1 MTIDISALE
10 ARIRQFYP
18 EIAKHGLDMKI
29 HEDKQKQAW
38 VVTLSKG
45 GHVLSTFLET
55 ADASGCLEGR
65 ECVHLSHQIGQF
77 IMNYCG
83 GSCES

>member
-10 ARIRQFYP
+10 AKIRQFYP
-18 EIAKHGLDMKI
+18 EISKHGLAMQI
-29 HEDKQKQAW
+29 NEDKEKKAW

-77 IMNYCG
+77 IMNYCADT
-83 GSCES
+83 CET